1 MSPVSLLY
9 SYNCHFLY
17 FFEVTLACKY
27 NEDMWDFAF
36 YDRCGSL
43 NLCRNKKSSV
53 YLNCGGSQSLNKTSI
68 YSSMVNQK
76 VYLFWSDSQNDSPT
90 VVILTTPHLTQFC
103 LLWYMQLGRRGLDW
117 NLSWGVHDSL
127 LREYWLHDY
136 CSALSIYFNAIFV
149 YQVLLW
155 TTSYLVLR

>member
-27 NEDMWDFAF
+27 NEDMWDFVF
-36 YDRCGSL
+36 LRQTWFIELVSF
-43 NLCRNKKSSV
+43 LCRHKKSSV
-53 YLNCGGSQSLNKTSI
+53 YLNCGGRQSLNKTSI

-76 VYLFWSDSQNDSPT
+76 VYLFWSGSQNDSQT

-103 LLWYMQLGRRGLDW
+103 LLRYMQLGRRGLDW

-127 LREYWLHDY
+127 LGEYWRHHY
-136 CSALSIYFNAIFV
+136 CGAQFILT
-149 YQVLLW
+149 L
-155 TTSYLVLR
+155 YLYTKSFCGPPVI